1 MTAAA
6 IDHANPSTFES
17 LLSPLLDSAY
27 GVAIGLT
34 GERADAEDL
43 VQEAVLNALRGFGGF
58 TPGTNF
64 KAWFFR
70 ILQNAFLT
78 RLRAWHADKRN
89 VHLDSAPE
97 LMLMESAA
105 GPVRRSFGRD
115 PSALAEFDV
124 DEVAAALRRLPD
136 EYRVVATMCF
146 VDEMSYQ
153 EIADTLRIP
162 VGTVRSRLHRARKTL
177 QSRLRRLA
185 QDHGVIAA

>member
-1 MTAAA
+1 MSDVAVAATS
-6 IDHANPSTFES
+6 PTFES
-17 LLSPLLDSAY
+17 LLYPLLDSAF
-27 GVAIGLT
+27 GVAIRLT

-43 VQEAVLNALRGFGGF
+43 VQEAVLHALRGFGGF
-58 TPGTNF
+58 TLGTSF

-78 RLRAWHADKRN
+78 RRRTSRADKQ

-97 LMLMESAA
+97 LTLMESTD
-105 GPVRRSFGRD
+105 GGRRSFGRD
-115 PSALAEFDV
+115 PSVLAEFDS

-136 EYRVVATMCF
+136 EHRVVASMYF
-146 VDEMSYQ
+146 VDELSYQ
-153 EIADTLRIP
+153 EIADALGIP

-177 QSRLRRLA
+177 QSRLFRLA

>member
-1 MTAAA
+1 MS
-6 IDHANPSTFES
+6 DVANDATPSAFES
-17 LLSPLLDSAY
+17 LLYPLLDSAY

-43 VQEAVLNALRGFGGF
+43 VQEAVLNALRGFRRF

-78 RLRAWHADKRN
+78 RRRTSRADKH

-97 LMLMESAA
+97 LTLIEGADAA
-105 GPVRRSFGRD
+105 GRRSFGAD
-115 PSALAEFDV
+115 PSLLADFDL
-124 DEVAAALRRLPD
+124 DEVAAALQRLPD

-146 VDEMSYQ
+146 VDDMSYQ
-153 EIADTLRIP
+153 EIADAVGIP

-177 QSRLRRLA
+177 QSCLFQLA
-185 QDHGVIAA
+185 QDHGLIAA

>member
-1 MTAAA
+1 MSDAADNA
-6 IDHANPSTFES
+6 TPSTFES
-17 LLSPLLDSAY
+17 LLDPLLDSAY
-27 GVAIGLT
+27 AVAIGLT

-43 VQEAVLNALRGFGGF
+43 VQEAVLHALRGFGGF

-78 RLRAWHADKRN
+78 RLRTSRADKH

-97 LMLMESAA
+97 LVLMES
-105 GPVRRSFGRD
+105 GDGVGRRSFGGD
-115 PSALAEFDV
+115 PSSLAEFDL
-124 DEVAAALRRLPD
+124 DEVAAALQRLPD
-136 EYRVVATMCF
+136 EHRVVATMF
-146 VDEMSYQ
+146 FIDELSYQ
-153 EIADTLRIP
+153 ETADALGIP

-177 QSRLRRLA
+177 QSRLVRLA